1 MSFPKIIIKRSGKHE
16 KFSAK
21 KISSAVSKAFKACKK
36 KAPQEVI
43 DKIFDLLSNDE
54 NEKEVLTVD
63 EIHELVEYVLREYD
77 EDVSKSYNANRNKH
91 EFTRNFVNKKIE
103 FINKYKGTKN
113 TADATIDDNS
123 NVGGKNIG
131 ILNAEIHK
139 EDNIEVSRGMIMGKL
154 SELYPD
160 FDPKQYVYD
169 LESHIMYKHDESSFA
184 GAIAPYCVSMSM
196 YPFLTN
202 GIKEIGGLSARPE
215 NLDSFCGMY
224 VNLIFATSAM
234 FAGAVAT
241 SEALLYFDYFAR
253 KEWEDN
259 YYKESDSFYK
269 IGYKLRKLLNAS
281 HYWTN
286 SITELEEHD
295 FGSEE
300 LNLLR
305 DDIVFNSKRPL
316 TEEELNL
323 WRENVK
329 ENPDFSVK
337 VGDGTRTIRSQIHQ
351 YFQQIIYS
359 INQPAAARGLQSA
372 FVNFSYFDK
381 PFFEGMFGEFYFP
394 DGTQPKWESL
404 CWLQKEF
411 MRWFNKERSRCLLTF
426 PVESF
431 ALVYKN
437 GKFLDEESADFVEE
451 EYARGH
457 SFFTY
462 ISDTVDSLSSCCFK
476 KDTKVL
482 WKSSTLGVNLTTLE
496 ELHNLSWEPAKKNL
510 KIFHNGSWVKGKS
523 VKVSS
528 EGKKLFKVVT
538 SNNKEFYM
546 TNDHINMTLDG
557 EKLASDLT
565 TEDLLMFNTQQLNS
579 IPEQDLKLT
588 KEMGYVIGA
597 FLGDGSFGSEINE
610 TIYDVNFSQN
620 ENKYEDCLFNL
631 RRCLNQIKDDSEVR
645 LSKIYNNVYPI
656 RVSSVKLVKF
666 IKTWT
671 NWERGVHADN
681 KRLNLNCLLQSVEFR
696 QGILEGWY
704 NTDGGNSNRC
714 YTTSPGLAEDMEALI
729 TSLGLNSI
737 INISDRTDEPVI
749 IRGEEFKRNYPL
761 YCVRW
766 YEPGNHRKNK
776 SEKVSW
782 VKKNNSIYF
791 KIKSI
796 EEVLLEDDFVY
807 CIECSNELEPY
818 FTLPSGLI
826 THNCRLKNK
835 VQTKEFNF
843 TNGNIGVQTGSKSV
857 ITLNLNR
864 LIQNWYRSNNNSK
877 ENFEESFKVYLKPIL
892 DRVYMY
898 HIAYNELLWD
908 MYNSNLLPVYK
919 AGFIDLDKQY
929 LTIGLNGL
937 NQAAE
942 FLGITCNDN
951 SEYSKFC
958 QFIFGTIKESNQNA
972 NGKYF
977 GHKVTLNTECVPA
990 ESLAIKN
997 YNWDKEDGYWV
1008 PEDTNLYA
1016 SYIYKPNDKKISVLE
1031 KLKLHGN
1038 NYIGDFLDGGSASHI
1053 NLDHHLSKEQ
1063 YKKLLSY
1070 SAEVGCQYLT
1080 WNVINSECED
1090 CGYISK
1096 EPLEV
1101 CPICGSTHFNYYDR
1115 IIGYLTKIKNW
1126 SEGRQIEQ
1134 KTRVYS
1140 NNPESPELC

>member
-36 KAPQEVI
+36 KTPQDVI

-91 EFTRNFVNKKIE
+91 EFTRDFVNKKIE

-139 EDNIEVSRGMIMGKL
+139 EDNIEVSRGMVMGKL

-462 ISDTVDSLSSCCFK
+462 ISDTVDSLSSCC
-476 KDTKVL
+476 
-482 WKSSTLGVNLTTLE
+482 
-496 ELHNLSWEPAKKNL
+496 
-510 KIFHNGSWVKGKS
+510 
-523 VKVSS
+523 
-528 EGKKLFKVVT
+528 
-538 SNNKEFYM
+538 
-546 TNDHINMTLDG
+546 
-557 EKLASDLT
+557 
-565 TEDLLMFNTQQLNS
+565 
-579 IPEQDLKLT
+579 
-588 KEMGYVIGA
+588 
-597 FLGDGSFGSEINE
+597 
-610 TIYDVNFSQN
+610 
-620 ENKYEDCLFNL
+620 
-631 RRCLNQIKDDSEVR
+631 
-645 LSKIYNNVYPI
+645 
-656 RVSSVKLVKF
+656 
-666 IKTWT
+666 
-671 NWERGVHADN
+671 
-681 KRLNLNCLLQSVEFR
+681 
-696 QGILEGWY
+696 
-704 NTDGGNSNRC
+704 
-714 YTTSPGLAEDMEALI
+714 
-729 TSLGLNSI
+729 
-737 INISDRTDEPVI
+737 
-749 IRGEEFKRNYPL
+749 
-761 YCVRW
+761 
-766 YEPGNHRKNK
+766 
-776 SEKVSW
+776 
-782 VKKNNSIYF
+782 
-791 KIKSI
+791 
-796 EEVLLEDDFVY
+796 
-807 CIECSNELEPY
+807 
-818 FTLPSGLI
+818 
-826 THNCRLKNK
+826 RLKNK

-843 TNGNIGVQTGSKSV
+843 TNGNMGVQTGSKSV

-864 LIQNWYRSNNNSK
+864 LIQNWYRSNNDSK

-942 FLGITCNDN
+942 FLGFTCNDN
-951 SEYSKFC
+951 LEYSKFC